1 MQRLELDDFS
11 GGISEQYAS
20 SGFTRRQW
28 SKLKGFII
36 DSDYTIRSQWPAQSV
51 GSPSAVT
58 SGVLA
63 VSGFTGSSNTWLV
76 AIAVDGFVWYAQA
89 PDEDDDYTDTNTVVW
104 TKFSAISANPDY
116 RFITDVLLPIEG
128 VGEVN
133 ALLLHSVSGSTNA
146 YGIYEDA
153 VGGITFKEWDRF
165 YPVDQPNLIDPLPG
179 ETKTT
184 IDAVS
189 FTATTSF
196 VAIPTF
202 ANTTT
207 PWTIANDGS
216 FPFEVRI
223 DTGTTITTVAPKDS
237 YTHTVALTAGQAV
250 QVRSSGGSSA
260 GRIGII
266 LGDFPLARRNVMPR
280 ANAGTMWRNRLIL
293 ADINTRVDSTLAW
306 TATNNIQRSPYAL
319 FYSEV
324 FPDSFRE
331 QAILFASSGESQIL
345 GLHVLDDYLITLAS
359 PEFETDGIRLFRGS
373 LDYLALQAGTTTLNI
388 NVVRGGIGPKRDLAA
403 SGNRNISCVWPEVGV
418 VSFLDLRGGVWF
430 TDGIAVDRLDRT
442 GPIMPDSTDTVDE
455 IAALSKYLFVWRG
468 GRLLILNALE
478 GVQGE
483 EATGAWTELV
493 LPEGETIKSLAAVG
507 GSMYFVMDDQVWR
520 FALARNLEE
529 DPERGAFDGDQLD
542 LTVGTPTVGSEDQH
556 TKAVWYRFGM
566 RTRGRSSAS
575 VETVSVKAGPTLDPS
590 TFGHSVTLDRPLV
603 DRDELVIPAGIGSA
617 VEASAE
623 AVFRGDLQLES
634 ATFWTT
640 GMKMSRPA
648 DGSDG

>member
-89 PDEDDDYTDTNTVVW
+89 PDEDDDYTDTNTVTW
-104 TKFSAISANPDY
+104 TKFSAISANTDY
-116 RFITDVLLPIEG
+116 RFITDVLLPIDG

-179 ETKTT
+179 ETKDT
-184 IDAVS
+184 IDAKS

-196 VAIPTF
+196 VAIATF

-207 PWTIANDGS
+207 PWTIANDGN

-223 DTGTTITTVAPKDS
+223 DTGTTITTVEPKDS
-237 YTHTVALTAGQAV
+237 YTHTAALTAGQAV

-293 ADINTRVDSTLAW
+293 ADINTRVDSTLDW
-306 TATNNIQRSPYAL
+306 TATNNIQRSSYAL

-388 NVVRGGIGPKRDLAA
+388 NVVRGGIGPKRDLTA
-403 SGNRNISCVWPEVGV
+403 SGNRNISCIWPEVGV
-418 VSFLDLRGGVWF
+418 VAFLDLRGGVWY
-430 TDGIAVDRLDRT
+430 TDDVSVDRLDRT
-442 GPIMPDSTDTVDE
+442 GPAMPDSTDTIDE

-493 LPEGETIKSLAAVG
+493 LPEGETIKSLSPVG
-507 GSMYFVMDDQVWR
+507 NSMYFVMDDQVWR
-520 FALARNLEE
+520 FALARNLDQ
-529 DPERGAFDGDQLD
+529 DPERGSFDGDQLD
-542 LTVGTPTVGSEDQH
+542 LIVGTPTVGSEDQH
-556 TKAVWYRFGM
+556 TKSVWYRFGM

-575 VETVSVKAGPTLDPS
+575 VESVSVKAGPTLDPS
-590 TFGHSVTLDRPLV
+590 TFGHSVTLDRALV